1 MYKNGF
7 LVDKNC
13 DECSIIERIRA
24 EIMAKSVVQNI
35 VILTTTDCN
44 ARCYYCFEHGI
55 EPLYMQEATA
65 EAIIQYCKKNYK
77 EKEIAITWFGGEPLL
92 NWSIIKY
99 ITLGL
104 IDAGYELVSHV
115 TTNGS
120 LVNQEILDFFKTYY
134 KRTSFQIT
142 IDEIGEAYNKVKR
155 YVDISSD
162 LAFERTM
169 NNVKLMISQGV
180 ILVIRVNF
188 ASSKIE
194 EAKKVHK
201 TLIKMLKGYDL
212 SKVNIYM
219 APLSL
224 DCDSEIISNFNGS
237 IEHPFLQMVKEQK
250 DTGFP
255 LKGVTYDNN
264 ETELSDVS
272 VYALRPTGISC
283 GMTLPSRIV
292 VNADGLLYKCHRLV
306 GRKQYSVGNI
316 FEGEDQNN
324 ETLRLFHEVKIVD
337 EECRKCDILPICQS
351 GCKYSR
357 ITYGDKQKCLG
368 IKQVKAEL
376 VKMYYNSIKRK

>member
-120 LVNQEILDFFKTYY
+120 LVNQEILDFF
-134 KRTSFQIT
+134 
-142 IDEIGEAYNKVKR
+142 
-155 YVDISSD
+155 
-162 LAFERTM
+162 
-169 NNVKLMISQGV
+169 
-180 ILVIRVNF
+180 
-188 ASSKIE
+188 
-194 EAKKVHK
+194 
-201 TLIKMLKGYDL
+201 
-212 SKVNIYM
+212 
-219 APLSL
+219 
-224 DCDSEIISNFNGS
+224 
-237 IEHPFLQMVKEQK
+237 
-250 DTGFP
+250 
-255 LKGVTYDNN
+255 
-264 ETELSDVS
+264 
-272 VYALRPTGISC
+272 
-283 GMTLPSRIV
+283 
-292 VNADGLLYKCHRLV
+292 
-306 GRKQYSVGNI
+306 
-316 FEGEDQNN
+316 
-324 ETLRLFHEVKIVD
+324 
-337 EECRKCDILPICQS
+337 
-351 GCKYSR
+351 
-357 ITYGDKQKCLG
+357 
-368 IKQVKAEL
+368 
-376 VKMYYNSIKRK
+376 